1 MRKIRAAIIG
11 CGLVSSAH
19 AAGYLEDERAELV
32 ALCDVQQGKV
42 EAMARDFGVKKR
54 FLDYNDLLKDKE
66 IDMVDICTPPYLHAT
81 MTVAAI
87 EAGKHVLVEKPMC
100 ESIKQADQMI
110 SAAKKAGVTLMVG
123 ESYVFTTSHMKARE
137 LIDQGAI
144 GKPLFLAETMG
155 TWTRRKPEARPLQ
168 GAPIPFRYDPVKS
181 CGGLYRDAIDH
192 FPHATATARYLMQD
206 AEINRIYAW
215 SKSAKDKYGQ
225 EEKVFTSVMWQYS
238 GGEKSGIWVKR
249 GSFDQPGGFSTTV
262 SGTGASIEV
271 LGEGAGAAISGIK
284 PCPLVLYE
292 EGKTHYYRIDE
303 GDDLIWVS
311 QVNYYNKAHR
321 NVVHHFIECLAE
333 DKRPRYSGEEGKTD
347 LRLTLT
353 AIKSAIEEKPLEPN
367 SLPENWI
374 AYSTLQKPS

>member
-1 MRKIRAAIIG
+1 MRKVKAAIIG

-19 AAGYLEDERAELV
+19 AAGYLEDEKAELV
-32 ALCDVQQGKV
+32 AVCDIQRDKV
-42 EAMARDFGVKKR
+42 EAMARDFGVRKK

-81 MTVAAI
+81 MTVAAT

-144 GKPLFLAETMG
+144 GKPLLLAETMG
-155 TWTRRKPEARPLQ
+155 IWLRRKPESRPLQ
-168 GAPIPFRYDPVKS
+168 GAPIPFRHDPVKS

-238 GGEKSGIWVKR
+238 GGEKSGTWVKR
-249 GSFDQPGGFSTTV
+249 GNFDQPGGFSTTV

-271 LGEGAGAAISGIK
+271 LGEGAGSAISGIK

-333 DKRPRYSGEEGKTD
+333 DKRPRYSGEEGKID

-374 AYSTLQKPS
+374 AYSHL

>member
-1 MRKIRAAIIG
+1 MRKVKAAIIG

-19 AAGYLEDERAELV
+19 AAGYLEDEKAELV
-32 ALCDVQQGKV
+32 AVCDIQRDKV
-42 EAMARDFGVKKR
+42 EAMARDFGVRKK

-81 MTVAAI
+81 MTVAAT

-144 GKPLFLAETMG
+144 GKPLLLAETMG
-155 TWTRRKPEARPLQ
+155 IWLRRKPESRPLQ
-168 GAPIPFRYDPVKS
+168 GAPIPFRHDPVKS

-238 GGEKSGIWVKR
+238 DGEKSGTWVKR
-249 GSFDQPGGFSTTV
+249 GNFDQPGGFSTTV

-271 LGEGAGAAISGIK
+271 LGEGAGSAISGIK

-333 DKRPRYSGEEGKTD
+333 DKRPRYSGEEGKID

-374 AYSTLQKPS
+374 AYSHL

>member
-1 MRKIRAAIIG
+1 MRKVKAAIIG

-19 AAGYLEDERAELV
+19 AAGYLEDEKAELV
-32 ALCDVQQGKV
+32 AVCDIQRDKV
-42 EAMARDFGVKKR
+42 EAMARDFGVRKK

-81 MTVAAI
+81 MTVAAT

-100 ESIKQADQMI
+100 ESIKQANQMI

-123 ESYVFTTSHMKARE
+123 ESYVFTTTLMKARE

-144 GKPLFLAETMG
+144 GKPLLLAETMG
-155 TWTRRKPEARPLQ
+155 KWLRRKPESRPLQ
-168 GAPIPFRYDPVKS
+168 GAPIPFRHDPIKS

-206 AEINRIYAW
+206 VEINRIYAW

-238 GGEKSGIWVKR
+238 CGEKSGTWVKR
-249 GSFDQPGGFSTTV
+249 GKFDQPGGFSTTV

-271 LGEGAGAAISGIK
+271 LGEGAGSAISGIK

-333 DKRPRYSGEEGKTD
+333 DKRPRYSGEEGKID

-374 AYSTLQKPS
+374 AYSHL

>member
-1 MRKIRAAIIG
+1 MKKIKAAIIG

-54 FLDYNDLLKDKE
+54 FLDYDELLKDKE

-81 MTVAAI
+81 MAVAAA

-100 ESIKQADQMI
+100 ESVKVANQMI
-110 SAAKKAGVTLMVG
+110 SAARKAGSTLMVG
-123 ESYVFTTSHMKARE
+123 ESYVFTTTHMKARE

-144 GKPLFLAETMG
+144 GKPLLLAETMG
-155 TWTRRKPEARPLQ
+155 VWLRRKPE
-168 GAPIPFRYDPVKS
+168 PIPAPGALIAFRHDPAKS
-181 CGGLYRDAIDH
+181 LGGLYRDAIDH

-206 AEINRIYAW
+206 AEISRIYAW

-238 GGEKSGIWVKR
+238 GGEKSGTWVKQ
-249 GSFDQPGGFSTTV
+249 GKFDQPGGFSTTV
-262 SGTGASIEV
+262 SGTEASIEV
-271 LGEGAGAAISGIK
+271 LGEGAGPAISGTK
-284 PCPLVLYE
+284 PCPLVLYGNGE
-292 EGKTHYYRIDE
+292 TRYYRIDE

-311 QVNYYNKAHR
+311 QVNYYDRAHR
-321 NVVHHFIECLAE
+321 NVVHHFVECLAE
-333 DKRPRYSGEEGKTD
+333 DKKPRYSGEEGKTD

-353 AIKSAIEEKPLEPN
+353 AIKSAMEEKPLEPN
-367 SLPENWI
+367 SLPEAWT
-374 AYSTLQKPS
+374 AYSHS